1 MVSGSTARLSVTIRL
16 ALLASVVSLASLWG
30 PVASAAADS
39 SGARRIG
46 DTQYYDKVRGAWL
59 GKCIGGALGMPIES
73 WRYPDIEKRYG
84 KITGYV
90 GYFTDTWAGWSGIV
104 RSLEVARDGMW
115 HRSTVRVQVPQY
127 DASASYAVP
136 IIGMSLEFSTAPGAW
151 EVRDLRITRPQ
162 VAFPFDAASWQA
174 GDSCAWSAGGIARF
188 DYGGQRSWLR
198 LGPDRARALA
208 LKPGDG
214 IVLTME
220 GRWVSGDNRIGF
232 AFDFRSREK
241 HKGFGPDDDTT
252 YQIVGLHA
260 VETYGPD
267 LSCKQ
272 IGAEWCEHLPDITEA
287 LAEGLA
293 LKRMRAGIAPPAS
306 GEHSIGEAIGGQMK
320 GEIWGL
326 LCPGRPDLAAEYAR
340 RDGVVAHWR
349 NGVYGEQFI
358 AAMISAA
365 FVEKDVRRLIDW
377 GLRHIPADSKYA
389 GVVREVIAW
398 HDQYPDWRDTRRV
411 LLAKY
416 PEICNPVYGE
426 AGIVT
431 LAVLYGDGDF
441 EKTICIAAS
450 CGNDTDCNTASV
462 GALLGCIH
470 GAHAIPVKWTDPID
484 DQFRC
489 FAGGLEQWRISDLA
503 RRICT
508 AGRRVLAY
516 HGNGVRFS
524 TGL

>member
-1 MVSGSTARLSVTIRL
+1 VTIRL
-16 ALLASVVSLASLWG
+16 APFALVALPALLW
-30 PVASAAADS
+30 SAATIATADS
-39 SGARRIG
+39 PARRLT
-46 DTQYYDKVRGAWL
+46 DAEYYDKVRGAWL
-59 GKCIGGALGMPIES
+59 GKCIGGALGMPVEG

-84 KITGYV
+84 KITRYV

-104 RSLEVARDGMW
+104 RTAKIARDGMW

-136 IIGMSLEFSTAPGAW
+136 IIGMSHEFSTAPGAW
-151 EVRDLRITRPQ
+151 EVRDLRITRPK
-162 VAFPFDAASWQA
+162 VEFSSDAANWQA
-174 GDSCAWSAGGIARF
+174 GDSCAWSAADIARF
-188 DYGGQRSWLR
+188 DYSGQRSWLR
-198 LGPDRARALA
+198 LEPDRARALA
-208 LKPGDG
+208 LKAGDE
-214 IVLTME
+214 IVLTMDA
-220 GRWVSGDNRIGF
+220 RCVSGDNRIGF

-241 HKGFGPDDDTT
+241 RKGFGPDDDTT

-306 GEHSIGEAIGGQMK
+306 GEHPIGEAIGGQMK

-326 LCPGRPDLAAEYAR
+326 LCPGRPDLAAEYAH
-340 RDGVVAHWR
+340 RDGVVAHCR

-358 AAMISAA
+358 AAMMSAA
-365 FVEKDVRRLIDW
+365 FVEKDVRRVIDW

-389 GVVREVIAW
+389 GVIREVIAW

-411 LLAKY
+411 LLVKY
-416 PEICNPVYGE
+416 PDICNPVYGE
-426 AGIVT
+426 AGIVA
-431 LAVLYGDGDF
+431 LALLYGDGDF

-450 CGNDTDCNTASV
+450 CGNDTDCDTASV
-462 GALLGCIH
+462 GALLGCIY
-470 GAHAIPVKWTDPID
+470 GAHAIPAKWTAPID

-489 FAGGLEQWRISDLA
+489 FARGLETWRISELA
-503 RRICT
+503 VRICA
-508 AGRRVLAY
+508 AGRRVVAY
-516 HGNGVRFS
+516 HGSGVRFS
-524 TGL
+524 AGL

>member
-1 MVSGSTARLSVTIRL
+1 MRL
-16 ALLASVVSLASLWG
+16 ALLALIISLGSLFG
-30 PVASAAADS
+30 STTDARADS
-39 SGARRIG
+39 PARRLT
-46 DTQYYDKVRGAWL
+46 DEQYYDKVRGAWL
-59 GKCIGGALGMPIES
+59 GKCIGGALGMPIEG

-90 GYFTDTWAGWSGIV
+90 GYFTDTWLGWSGINEVVTIAHDGQWHKSTLRV
-104 RSLEVARDGMW
+104 R
-115 HRSTVRVQVPQY
+115 VPQY

-136 IIGMSLEFSTAPGAW
+136 IVGMSHEFSTAPGAW

-162 VAFPFDAASWQA
+162 AAVRFDAASWQA
-174 GDSCAWSAGGIARF
+174 GESCSWSTDIVRF
-188 DYGGQRSWLR
+188 DYSGRRSWLR
-198 LGPDRARALA
+198 LDAERARALA
-208 LKPGDG
+208 LKPSDE
-214 IVLTME
+214 IILTMDA
-220 GRWVSGDNRIGF
+220 RCVSGDNRIGF

-241 HKGFGPDDDTT
+241 RKGFGPDDDTT
-252 YQIVGLHA
+252 YQIIGLHA

-272 IGAEWCEHLPDITEA
+272 IGAEWCEHLPDITDA

-293 LKRMRAGIAPPAS
+293 LKRMRAGITPPAS
-306 GEHSIGEAIGGQMK
+306 GEHPIGEAIGGQMK

-340 RDGVVAHWR
+340 RDGVVAHCR
-349 NGVYGEQFI
+349 NGVYGEEFI
-358 AAMISAA
+358 AAMMSAA
-365 FVEKDVRRLIDW
+365 FVESAPRKLIDW

-389 GVVREVIAW
+389 GVIREVIAW

-426 AGIVT
+426 AGIVA
-431 LAVLYGDGDF
+431 LALLYGDGDF
-441 EKTICIAAS
+441 DKTICIAAS

-462 GALLGCIH
+462 GALVGCII
-470 GAHAIPVKWTDPID
+470 GASAIPAKWSDPVD

-489 FAGGLEQWRISDLA
+489 FARGLENWRISELSE
-503 RRICT
+503 RICA
-508 AGRRVLAY
+508 AGRRALAY
-516 HGNGVRFS
+516 HSNGVRF
-524 TGL
+524 TAAL